1 MEILIIFL
9 LILLN
14 GIFAMSE
21 IALVS
26 ARKFKLESASKK
38 GNHNAKKALELSNNP
53 TRFLSTVQ
61 IGITLIGILTG
72 IFSGEKITLQLEGYL
87 SKNEIIAPYA
97 NSLAV
102 LIVVVV
108 VTFFSIVFGE
118 LIPKRIGLIF
128 PETIA
133 TLMAKPMTI
142 LSKIASPFIWLL
154 SITNDLFLW
163 MLRLK
168 NTSDSK
174 VTEEEVKAIV
184 QQSAEGG
191 EIQEIEHD
199 IVHRVFAL
207 GDRKVTELMTY
218 RTDIVWFDINDSIET
233 VRQKCKD
240 EPHSVYLVADGTID
254 KLSGVIS
261 IKEMFASTINS
272 SHFSIKDYLKK
283 PILNYDSTPAYKVL
297 EKFRE
302 LKWHFGIVVDEYGS
316 IQGVITMD
324 DVLDALVG
332 DVSEYD
338 QSEYGIIE
346 RKDGT
351 WLADAQYPYFELLHY
366 FDINEF
372 DTNTEGE
379 FTTIAGLI
387 LHKTGRIPEVG
398 DKIRWEQFTFEVID
412 MDGMRIDKVLIS
424 LK

>member
-26 ARKFKLESASKK
+26 ARKFKLESAFKK
-38 GNHNAKKALELSNNP
+38 GNHNARKALELSNNP

-72 IFSGEKITLQLEGYL
+72 IFSGENITLQLEIYL
-87 SKNEIIAPYA
+87 SKIGKIAPYA

-118 LIPKRIGLIF
+118 LIPKRIGLLF

-133 TLMAKPMTI
+133 TLMATPMTF
-142 LSKIASPFIWLL
+142 LSRIARPFIWLL
-154 SITNDLFLW
+154 SITNDFFLW
-163 MLRLK
+163 FFRLK

-174 VTEEEVKAIV
+174 VTEEEVKAMV

-218 RTDIVWFDINDSIET
+218 RTDIVWFDIKDDIEAI
-233 VRQKCKD
+233 RKKCKV
-240 EPHSVYLVADGTID
+240 EPHSVYLVADGELDRFT
-254 KLSGVIS
+254 GVVS
-261 IKEMFASTINS
+261 IKEMFSATIDTNT
-272 SHFSIKDYLKK
+272 FSLQSYLKK
-283 PILNYDSTPAYKVL
+283 PLVIYDNTPAYKVL
-297 EKFRE
+297 EKFRAA
-302 LKWHFGIVVDEYGS
+302 KWHFAIVVDEYGS

-332 DVSEYD
+332 DISEYD
-338 QSEYGIIE
+338 QNEYGIIE
-346 RKDGT
+346 RENGT

-366 FDINEF
+366 FDINED
-372 DTNTEGE
+372 DTDKEGE

-387 LHKTGRIPEVG
+387 LHILGRIPETG
-398 DKIRWEQFTFEVID
+398 EKIDWQRFSFEIVD
-412 MDGMRIDKVLIS
+412 MDGLRIDKVLITI
-424 LK
+424 K